1 MYEINIYDISKDK
14 SWKETFDSYYLF
26 RKRVIK
32 LKYSK
37 KLKILSSSN
46 LVD

>member
-1 MYEINIYDISKDK
+1 MYNLKIEDR
-14 SWKETFDSYYLF
+14 ETTRTWEEHFDSYYLF
-26 RKRVIK
+26 RKRYYK

-37 KLKILSSSN
+37 RLRVIRHSN